1 MLMALAQYL
10 EQFNS
15 AFQVF
20 QYLTLRGILA
30 AGTALAISLLVGPV
44 MIRRLN
50 HYQVGQA
57 VRDDGPESHLSKS
70 GTPTMGGALIL
81 VAIAISSLLWA
92 DLSNRYIWIAL
103 LVTAVF
109 GAVGWVDDY
118 RKVVERDSRG
128 LPARWKYFW
137 QSAAGLAAAA
147 YLYLA
152 FDTPVT
158 TELYIPFFKDF
169 AWNMGPLFI
178 LLTYFVIVGSSNAV
192 NRTDGLDGLAI
203 LPTVMVGTAL
213 GIIAY
218 LTGHVDFAEYLH
230 IPYVAGAGELA
241 VFCGAIAG
249 AGLGFLWFNTYP
261 AQVFMG
267 DVGALALGAALG
279 TVAVITKH
287 EIVFFIMGGI
297 FVLETV
303 SVILQVASFKLTGKR
318 IFRMAPIHH
327 HYELKGW
334 PEPRVI
340 VRFWIITVMLVLF
353 GLATLKLR

>member
-1 MLMALAQYL
+1 MLMILAEYFA
-10 EQFNS
+10 QFES
-15 AFQVF
+15 GFRVF

-30 AGTALAISLLVGPV
+30 AGTALAISLLVGPT

-50 HYQVGQA
+50 YHQVGQA
-57 VRDDGPESHLSKS
+57 VREDGPESHLGKS

-81 VAIAISSLLWA
+81 VAIAVSTLLWG
-92 DLSNRYIWIAL
+92 DLSSAYVWVAL
-103 LVTAVF
+103 LVTAAF

-118 RKVVERDSRG
+118 RKVVERNPRG

-137 QSAAGLAAAA
+137 QSLAGLAAALFLYFTA
-147 YLYLA
+147 DSEVVTQLYL
-152 FDTPVT
+152 
-158 TELYIPFFKDF
+158 PFFKDV
-169 AWNMGPLFI
+169 AIPMGGFFVI
-178 LLTYFVIVGSSNAV
+178 LTYFVIVGSSNAV
-192 NRTDGLDGLAI
+192 NLTDGLDGLAI
-203 LPTVMVGTAL
+203 LPTVLVATAL
-213 GIIAY
+213 GLIAY
-218 LTGHVDFAEYLH
+218 LTGNINFADYLQ
-230 IPYVAGAGELA
+230 IPYVAGSGELA

-249 AGLGFLWFNTYP
+249 SGLGFLWFNTYP

-279 TVAVITKH
+279 TVAVITRH

-303 SVILQVASFKLTGKR
+303 SVILQVASFKLTGR
-318 IFRMAPIHH
+318 RLFRMAPIHH